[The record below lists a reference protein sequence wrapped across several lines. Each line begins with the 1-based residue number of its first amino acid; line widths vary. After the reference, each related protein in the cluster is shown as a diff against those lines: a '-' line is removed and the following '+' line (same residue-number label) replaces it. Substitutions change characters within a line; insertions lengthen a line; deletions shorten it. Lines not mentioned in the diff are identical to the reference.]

1 MGRRIAIA
9 GTRFTGL
16 HGNKW
21 MDRIWEFVD
30 SLPSDA
36 EIITAGAP
44 GTDTLAAEYAHEK
57 GLEVKV
63 LFHSDNYSHDPRFF
77 LHRNQSVLEDAD
89 EIHVFW
95 DGFSAGTQ
103 HAIKLADHLGIP
115 VHIHHVSDAA
125 WETQK

>member
-1 MGRRIAIA
+1 
-9 GTRFTGL
+9 
-16 HGNKW
+16 
-21 MDRIWEFVD
+21 MDRVWEFVD

-44 GTDTLAAEYAHEK
+44 GTDTLAAKYAQKK
-57 GLEVKV
+57 GLKVKV
-63 LFHSDNYSHDPRFF
+63 LFRSDNYSHDPRFF
-77 LHRNQSVLEDAD
+77 LHRNQSVLEGAD

-95 DGFSAGTQ
+95 DGLSAGTQ

-115 VHIHHVSDAA
+115 VHIHHVTDAA